1 LRKVLE
7 ENARLLRESCKVKN
21 DGTTKIT
28 KLEAENWAMGQRVND
43 FNEIIANE
51 RGYLREKLAK

>member
-1 LRKVLE
+1 
-7 ENARLLRESCKVKN
+7 
-21 DGTTKIT
+21 
-28 KLEAENWAMGQRVND
+28 MGQRVND